1 MGVLLRAFSGH
12 VDMVVWDS
20 GPGMDDEVQQRLFQ
34 PFSAAKGGVGLGL
47 SICRQIAEAMNA
59 EVHLFNRMAGERV
72 IGVDAV
78 VSWQQA
84 PQQFFAA
91 SE

>member
-1 MGVLLRAFSGH
+1 MGVLLRAFAGR
-12 VDMVVWDS
+12 VDLVVWDS
-20 GPGMDDEVQQRLFQ
+20 GPGLDDDVQQRLFQ

-59 EVHLFNRMAGERV
+59 QVQLYNRIAAEHV

-84 PQQFFAA
+84 P
-91 SE
+91 

>member
-1 MGVLLRAFSGH
+1 VL
-12 VDMVVWDS
+12 VWDE
-20 GPGMDDEVQQRLFQ
+20 GPGIDDAVRQRLFQ
-34 PFSAAKGGVGLGL
+34 PFSAGKGGVGLGL

-59 EVHLFNRMAGERV
+59 QVQLYNRIAAEHV

-84 PQQFFAA
+84 P
-91 SE
+91 